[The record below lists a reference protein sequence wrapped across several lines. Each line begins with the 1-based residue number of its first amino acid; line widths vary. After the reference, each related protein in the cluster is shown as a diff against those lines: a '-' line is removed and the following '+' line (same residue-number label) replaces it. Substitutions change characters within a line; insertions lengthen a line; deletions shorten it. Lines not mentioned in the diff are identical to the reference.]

1 MKRDLRDIAARF
13 AFDAPVAGIESL
25 GAGFINDTFRIRTAG
40 AGPDYILQRKN
51 REIFRDVPAMMENIR
66 KVTEHISRR
75 VEAAGGDPEREAM
88 RIVPTREGALCHTD
102 DGGEYW
108 TAAQFIEGAKS
119 YDRAD
124 TPALARKGGEGIGR
138 FQSQLS
144 DFTEPLT
151 PTIPGFHDIRH
162 RFAQW
167 DAALARDAAG
177 RCGRV
182 RAEID
187 RIEARRDEMLRYHRL
202 TETGEIPV
210 RVTHNDTKISNILF
224 DDAGEVLC
232 VIDLDTVMNS
242 PALNDFGDAI
252 RSYAN
257 TGAEDD
263 PHTGRVGLSPEM
275 FAAYA
280 EGYLSVRARE
290 LTQAEIDRLA
300 FSARY
305 ITCEQVLR
313 FLMDY
318 IDGDRYYKTA
328 YDEHNLVR
336 ARAQYALLCDME
348 RRYDDMCATI
358 DRIARRY
365 RER

>member
-13 AFDAPVAGIESL
+13 AFDAPIAGIESL

-66 KVTEHISRR
+66 KVTEHIRRR

-167 DAALARDAAG
+167 DAAA
-177 RCGRV
+177 
-182 RAEID
+182 
-187 RIEARRDEMLRYHRL
+187 
-202 TETGEIPV
+202 
-210 RVTHNDTKISNILF
+210 
-224 DDAGEVLC
+224 
-232 VIDLDTVMNS
+232 
-242 PALNDFGDAI
+242 AI
-252 RSYAN
+252 R
-257 TGAEDD
+257 
-263 PHTGRVGLSPEM
+263 
-275 FAAYA
+275 
-280 EGYLSVRARE
+280 
-290 LTQAEIDRLA
+290 
-300 FSARY
+300 
-305 ITCEQVLR
+305 
-313 FLMDY
+313 
-318 IDGDRYYKTA
+318 
-328 YDEHNLVR
+328 
-336 ARAQYALLCDME
+336 
-348 RRYDDMCATI
+348 
-358 DRIARRY
+358 
-365 RER
+365 